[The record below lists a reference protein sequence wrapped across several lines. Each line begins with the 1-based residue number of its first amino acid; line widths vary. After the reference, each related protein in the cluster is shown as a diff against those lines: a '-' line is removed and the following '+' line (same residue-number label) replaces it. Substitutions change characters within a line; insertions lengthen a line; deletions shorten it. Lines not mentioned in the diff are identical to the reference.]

1 MGIDASQALHS
12 EAVDKARII
21 LNNAIMREIEQEDPF
36 SGTAYANV
44 IRSHILS
51 CYHHLKVD
59 LFTLETLMTLY
70 NEQSKKN
77 NSQ

>member
-1 MGIDASQALHS
+1 MQ
-12 EAVDKARII
+12 
-21 LNNAIMREIEQEDPF
+21 EIEQEDPF
-36 SGTAYANV
+36 SGTAYANA
-44 IRSHILS
+44 IRSHILA